1 MWKNENPCS
10 IIAESKT
17 TNGKVISPQGE
28 LLFLNVEGTFTEM
41 ATQMGM
47 RLKDEIHQGTLPFF
61 SEYIEKTL
69 LNSPMRKVARTI
81 NWALFKTITD
91 RLRSNITP
99 HFTEALDA
107 FADAAEFPKSQ
118 MYKAVLAPE
127 TFLWV
132 LGTYYKFLKRPPAK
146 GLAGMPVYGCTSA
159 ISVPPRS
166 QTTLHARNFDY
177 FGMGYWD
184 KFATLTFYNPVDGM
198 DYVGVGSAG
207 TIGGGVT
214 CMNRAGLTF
223 VVHQH
228 FPDTFD
234 MCGIPVGIAG
244 EQVAKYARNI
254 DEAVEILRDF
264 PPFGGWTYIMSEGD
278 TGRAAVFEVAA
289 GKESLSWLN
298 PEENALG
305 YANVYWGEN
314 LKDTE
319 IDYYPEYR
327 RCNYARQNRVA
338 TCVGSPG
345 NGRVEAMATILGDA
359 VDPETGKERIL
370 GPSILTPMTVASVV
384 FEPEHRRV
392 WVAAGNAPTSR
403 GWFVPFTLGG
413 GPGEG
418 RPDVSQAPFETYSGW
433 REKPEGRA
441 FALYQE
447 ALIGSLD
454 GMPAERKLVLIEH
467 AIALAPDDPALHV
480 IAGLLSLKLD
490 NGQRAEG
497 SFRRGRERT
506 SRSDRKAEITLYL
519 AWALDLQKQRGAAKK
534 LYQEVVDDKHA
545 DEASTKR
552 AKQGKWVRF
561 KKEHANN
568 LTLDLTYGG
577 VP

>member
-1 MWKNENPCS
+1 MWTDASPCS
-10 IIAESKT
+10 IIDEN
-17 TNGKVISPQGE
+17 NGQNGRVISPLGD
-28 LLFLNVEGTFTEM
+28 LLVLNVEGTFNEM
-41 ATQMGM
+41 ATQMGT
-47 RLKDEIHQGTLPFF
+47 RLKDEIHDGTLPFF

-69 LNSPMRKVARTI
+69 LNSPMRRLARTI
-81 NWALFKTITD
+81 NWGLFETVTA
-91 RLRSNITP
+91 RLQSNITP
-99 HFTEALDA
+99 RFREGLEA
-107 FADAAEFPKSQ
+107 FAEAAEFPKSQ

-127 TFLWV
+127 TFLWI
-132 LGTYYKFLKRPPAK
+132 LGTYYKFLKRPPAQ
-146 GLAGMPVYGCTSA
+146 GLGGMPVFGCTSA

-166 QTTLHARNFDY
+166 TTTLHARNFDY

-184 KFATLTFYNPVDGM
+184 KHATVTFYNPKDGM

-214 CMNRAGLTF
+214 FMNRAGLTF

-234 MCGIPVGIAG
+234 MCGVPVGVAG

-254 DEAVEILRDF
+254 EEAVEILKDF

-278 TGRAAVFEVAA
+278 TGKAAVFEVAA
-289 GKESLSWLN
+289 GKENLSWIH
-298 PEENALG
+298 PDQNALG

-338 TCVGSPG
+338 TCVTSPE
-345 NGRVEAMATILGDA
+345 NGTVQAMAKILGDS
-359 VDPETGKERIL
+359 VDPQTGKSRIL
-370 GPSILTPMTVASVV
+370 GPSILTPMSVASVV

-392 WVAAGNAPTSR
+392 WVSAGGAPTSR
-403 GWFVPFTLGG
+403 GWFVPFTLGEK
-413 GPGEG
+413 PGSG
-418 RPDVSQAPFETYSGW
+418 KPDRTHAPFETFSGW
-433 REKPEGRA
+433 REKPEGKA

-447 ALIGSLD
+447 ALVGSLA
-454 GMPAERKLVLIEH
+454 GMPTKRKLVLIEH
-467 AIALAPDDPALHV
+467 AIALAPDDPALQV
-480 IAGLLSLKLD
+480 IAGLLSLKVG
-490 NGQRAEG
+490 NGRRAEG
-497 SFRRGRERT
+497 AFRRARDMS
-506 SRSDRKAEITLYL
+506 SRLARKAEITLYL
-519 AWALDLQKQRGAAKK
+519 GWALDLQGQRGSAKAI
-534 LYQEVVDDKHA
+534 YNEVIKNHDSDI
-545 DEASTKR
+545 ASINR

-561 KKEHANN
+561 KKDAAKN